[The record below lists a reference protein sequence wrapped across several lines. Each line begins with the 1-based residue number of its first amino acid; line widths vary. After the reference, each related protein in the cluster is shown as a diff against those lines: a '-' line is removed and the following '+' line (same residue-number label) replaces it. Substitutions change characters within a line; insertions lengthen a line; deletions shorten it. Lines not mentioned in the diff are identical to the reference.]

1 MEDEQKD
8 TSLKIPLDSVFKK
21 FEEHIGKK
29 SNNRIVFSAKF
40 GMGKTYFLRE
50 FFKQYEDR
58 YEAFHLFPVNYQ
70 ICSNDDIF
78 DFLKYDIV
86 VELSKKNKD
95 VFEKNDY
102 SNFLDLQR
110 IFFIWGKNN
119 LKDIFKTGVSF
130 IPKLGRSLADTVGL
144 LENFSEFK
152 KGIEGGEKGFVEEF
166 IKDNKG
172 KGIKETDYLSELLKT
187 KIEKQK
193 ESKESVLI
201 LDDLDRIDPEHVFR
215 ILNVFSSYFDLEGR
229 GLSNKFGF
237 DKVIIVMDVKNIEN
251 IFSHRYGKN
260 VDFSGYFDKFFIEE
274 IFFFENEDAILSA
287 LDGII
292 SSFKVGKDSNLKES
306 LNNEASF
313 LTIIIKNL
321 LLDFI
326 KKDPAKTLNLR
337 KILKV
342 CKYNFPALEIKY
354 QEADSR
360 EYAILQFTHI
370 SIFLFIS
377 IFDNDVRKT
386 LKALD
391 GLKTADFEDQKQN
404 RGYEIFSYWILKRIC
419 KKDFTPSKENP
430 WIKWGKYSVLISP
443 DENIVSN
450 ALLKNE
456 KGKDE
461 DVDVSILFIDLLI
474 DYIKKGYYKQTINP
488 FHF

>member
-1 MEDEQKD
+1 MEEKQKD
-8 TSLKIPLDSVFKK
+8 ISLKIPLDDVFEKFKK
-21 FEEHIGKK
+21 HIDKE

-40 GMGKTYFLRE
+40 GMGKTYFLKE
-50 FFKQYEDR
+50 FFKEHKDQYEV
-58 YEAFHLFPVNYQ
+58 FHLFPVNYQ

-102 SNFLDLQR
+102 SSFLDLQR
-110 IFFIWGKNN
+110 LFFIWGKNN
-119 LKDIFKTGVSF
+119 LKDIFKTGVSY
-130 IPKLGRSLADTVGL
+130 IPKLGRPLADTVGL

-152 KGIEGGEKGFVEEF
+152 KGIEGGEKGFIEEF

-172 KGIKETDYLSELLKT
+172 KNIKETDYLSELLKT

-193 ESKESVLI
+193 GLKESVLI

-215 ILNVFSSYFDLEGR
+215 ILNIFSSYFDLEDR

-237 DKVIIVMDVKNIEN
+237 DKVIIVLDAKNIEN
-251 IFSHRYGKN
+251 IFLHRYGEN

-274 IFFFENEDAILSA
+274 IFYFENEDAILSA

-292 SSFKVGKDSNLKES
+292 SNFKVGEDSNLKNA
-306 LNNEASF
+306 LNDEASF

-326 KKDPAKTLNLR
+326 KKDSTKTLNLR

-342 CKYNFPALEIKY
+342 CKYNFSALENSY
-354 QEADSR
+354 LEPNSR
-360 EYAILQFTHI
+360 EHAILQFTNI
-370 SIFLFIS
+370 SIRLFIS
-377 IFDNDVRKT
+377 IFDADVEKT
-386 LKALD
+386 LKALE
-391 GLKTADFEDQKQN
+391 GLKAGKFENKKQN
-404 RGYEIFSYWILKRIC
+404 RGYEIFSYWILKQNC
-419 KKDFTPSKENP
+419 TSFVPSEENP
-430 WIKWGKYSVLISP
+430 WIKWGGYNVLVSIN
-443 DENIVSN
+443 ERIVN
-450 ALLKNE
+450 KALFKNK

-461 DVDVSILFIDLLI
+461 EVDIFILFIDLLI
-474 DYIKKGYYKQTINP
+474 DYIKKEYHKKTIDP
-488 FHF
+488 FYF

>member
-1 MEDEQKD
+1 MGDEQNN
-8 TSLKIPLDSVFKK
+8 SLKIPLGGVFKK
-21 FEEHIGKK
+21 FEKHIDKK
-29 SNNRIVFSAKF
+29 TNNRIVFSAKF
-40 GMGKTYFLRE
+40 GMGKTYFLKE
-50 FFKQYEDR
+50 FFNEHEDQYET
-58 YEAFHLFPVNYQ
+58 FHLFPVNYQ

-110 IFFIWGKNN
+110 LFFIWGKNN
-119 LKDIFKTGVSF
+119 LKDIFKTGVSY
-130 IPKLGRSLADTVGL
+130 IPKLGRPLNDIVGL

-152 KGIEGGEKGFVEEF
+152 KGIEGGEKGFIEEF
-166 IKDNKG
+166 IKTNKG
-172 KGIKETDYLSELLKT
+172 KNIKETDYLSELLKT
-187 KIEKQK
+187 KIKKQK
-193 ESKESVLI
+193 GSKESVLI

-215 ILNVFSSYFDLEGR
+215 ILNVFSSYFDLEDR

-237 DKVIIVMDVKNIEN
+237 DKVIIVVDVKNIEN

-292 SSFKVGKDSNLKES
+292 SNFKVGEDSNLKDS
-306 LNNEASF
+306 LNNESSF

-326 KKDPAKTLNLR
+326 EKDPAKTLNLR

-342 CKYNFPALEIKY
+342 CKYNFSALEMKY
-354 QEADSR
+354 LESNSR
-360 EYAILQFTHI
+360 EHAILQFTNI
-370 SIFLFIS
+370 SIHLFIS
-377 IFDNDVRKT
+377 IFDNDVKRT
-386 LKALD
+386 LRALEGLKAS
-391 GLKTADFEDQKQN
+391 DFENKKQN
-404 RGYEIFSYWILKRIC
+404 RGYKIFSYWILKQNCIS
-419 KKDFTPSKENP
+419 FNPSQENP
-430 WIKWGKYSVLISP
+430 WVEWGKYNVLMSLN
-443 DENIVSN
+443 ERIVDKT
-450 ALLKNE
+450 LFKNE

-461 DVDVSILFIDLLI
+461 EVDISILFIDLLI
-474 DYIKKGYYKQTINP
+474 DYIRKGYYKNAIDP

>member
-1 MEDEQKD
+1 MNEEQKD
-8 TSLKIPLDSVFKK
+8 TSLKIPLDGVFKK
-21 FEEHIGKK
+21 FEKHIDKK
-29 SNNRIVFSAKF
+29 TNSRIVFSAKF
-40 GMGKTYFLRE
+40 GMGKTYFLKE
-50 FFKQYEDR
+50 FFKEHKDQYEV
-58 YEAFHLFPVNYQ
+58 FHLFPINYQ

-95 VFEKNDY
+95 VFGKSDY
-102 SNFLDLQR
+102 SNFIDLQR
-110 IFFIWGKNN
+110 LFFIWGKNN
-119 LKDIFKTGVSF
+119 FKDIFKTGVSY
-130 IPKLGRSLADTVGL
+130 IPKLGRPLVDTIEL

-152 KGIEGGEKGFVEEF
+152 KNIEAGEKEFVDNF
-166 IKDNKG
+166 IKNNKG
-172 KGIKETDYLSELLKT
+172 KDIQETDYLSELLKR

-215 ILNVFSSYFDLEGR
+215 ILNVFSSYFDLEDR

-292 SSFKVGKDSNLKES
+292 SNFKVGEDSNLKES

-342 CKYNFPALEIKY
+342 CKYNFPALGIKY
-354 QEADSR
+354 QEANSR
-360 EYAILQFTHI
+360 EYAILQFVHI
-370 SIFLFIS
+370 SISLFIS
-377 IFDNDVRKT
+377 IFDANVEKT
-386 LKALD
+386 LKALED
-391 GLKTADFEDQKQN
+391 LKSVDFENQKQN
-404 RGYEIFSYWILKRIC
+404 RGYEVFSYWILKRIC
-419 KKDFTPSKENP
+419 KKKFTPTKENP
-430 WIKWGKYSVLISP
+430 WIEWKEYSILISNR
-443 DENIVSN
+443 ESIVEKVIIN
-450 ALLKNE
+450 RKTKNKE
-456 KGKDE
+456 IDIS
-461 DVDVSILFIDLLI
+461 VLFIDLLI
-474 DYIKKGYYKQTINP
+474 NYIKKGYYENKIDP
-488 FHF
+488 FSL